1 MEWKP
6 RSITMGLGMSRKLF
20 FEKWVIRIK
29 PSRTK
34 GTFYQLVKLL
44 NFAIMLSACL
54 WMD

>member
-1 MEWKP
+1 MEWKS
-6 RSITMGLGMSRKLF
+6 RLVAMGLGMSRKLF
-20 FEKWVIRIK
+20 FEKGIIRIK